1 MTTKQRII
9 KLEQEQKPHGV
20 PRLFVYFEGND
31 FGTCNGAEMSLAEWD
46 KKRMENDK
54 EICIRF
60 IAELPKDSE

>member
-1 MTTKQRII
+1 MTTKQRIT

-31 FGTCNGAEMSLAEWD
+31 FGTCDGVELSLAEWD
-46 KKRMENDK
+46 KIRMENDK

-60 IAELPKDSE
+60 INQLAKDSE